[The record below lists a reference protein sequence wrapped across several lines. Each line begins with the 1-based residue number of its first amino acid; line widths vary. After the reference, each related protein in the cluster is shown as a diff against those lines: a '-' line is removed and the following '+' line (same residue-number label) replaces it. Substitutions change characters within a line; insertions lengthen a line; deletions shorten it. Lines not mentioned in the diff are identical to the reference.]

1 MKKSRSNITGLRL
14 RRMNSFPKHKLI
26 AVSLALIFAAF
37 NIGVPIVIAS
47 CPMIEMTRG
56 VACCAMNKPIADG
69 VARITNFADTSCC
82 ETKFAAEKNST
93 EFLPTQ
99 EKKLDVTTS
108 YIQFLGFIEH
118 QSAICNPQC
127 TITQSASPP
136 RSVDI
141 PLLVSSLL
149 I

>member
-1 MKKSRSNITGLRL
+1 MKKSRSNIIGLRL

-82 ETKFAAEKNST
+82 ETKFAAERNST
-93 EFLPTQ
+93 EFLPIQ
-99 EKKLDVTTS
+99 GKKLDVTTS

-118 QSAICNPQC
+118 QSAIQNPQC
-127 TITQSASPP
+127 RIMQSASPP

-141 PLLVSSLL
+141 PILVSSLL

>member
-1 MKKSRSNITGLRL
+1 
-14 RRMNSFPKHKLI
+14 MNSFPNHKLI
-26 AVSLALIFAAF
+26 AVSLGLIFAAF

-56 VACCAMNKPIADG
+56 IACCAMNKPIADG
-69 VARITNFADTSCC
+69 VARITNFADASCC
-82 ETKFAAEKNST
+82 ETRFAAERNT
-93 EFLPTQ
+93 NEFLPTQ
-99 EKKLDVTTS
+99 GKKLDVTTS
-108 YIQFLGFIEH
+108 YIHFLGFIEH
-118 QSAICNPQC
+118 QPAIQNPQC
-127 TITQSASPP
+127 TITQRASPP